1 MSYYLLQWRFKDEQI
16 KAMVDRPHDRTAE
29 ARKAIE
35 AHGGTLHHYF
45 FAFGDYDGIAL
56 VEFPHNEACVSSLMT
71 IVGAGGLVALKTTVL
86 ITAEEARS
94 AMQGA
99 GSITSGYEPPVGYS
113 GMRPGDEAPAGTP
126 GAGEDI
132 CPVCA
137 GTGNKDGQPCPN
149 CAGTGTITK
158 GIGGA

>member
-1 MSYYLLQWRFKDEQI
+1 MGYYLLQWRFKDEQI
-16 KAMVDRPHDRTAE
+16 KAMVERPHDRTAE

-35 AHGGTLHHYF
+35 THGGTLHHYF

-94 AMQGA
+94 AMQRA

-113 GMRPGDEAPAGTP
+113 GMRPGDQAPPGTP
-126 GAGEDI
+126 GTGEAP
-132 CPVCA
+132 CPECG
-137 GTGNKDGQPCPN
+137 GTGRLEGKSCWK
-149 CAGTGTITK
+149 CSGTGKVIE